1 LLNFLPNRSNVQTQ
15 TDASVVGVVDTLF
28 PNAEATLD
36 VVYIKNPSSIWV
48 NYTNM
53 LDEFEDVANAVNVRN
68 LTTLNITTFFFK

>member
-1 LLNFLPNRSNVQTQ
+1 M
-15 TDASVVGVVDTLF
+15 VDSLF

-68 LTTLNITTFFFK
+68 LTTLNITTFLLK